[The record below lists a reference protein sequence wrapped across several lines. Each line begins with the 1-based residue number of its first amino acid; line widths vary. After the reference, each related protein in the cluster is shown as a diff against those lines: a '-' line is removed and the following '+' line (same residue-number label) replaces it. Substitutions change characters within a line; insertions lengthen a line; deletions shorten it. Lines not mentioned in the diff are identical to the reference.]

1 MQKKIIYVVSLVHKS
16 LAFEWIASALKN
28 DYKLS
33 FILLNSS
40 NSALE
45 EYLKLNQ
52 VEVTRI
58 NYAGKKDFIQAFFN
72 LFFIFL
78 KKKPDIVHAHLFDA
92 QLIGLIAAWLL
103 RIKKRVYTRH
113 NSNYHHVYHQQGIR
127 YDRWSNRMATQII
140 SISQATDKT
149 LLQLE
154 QVPHRKVIKIPHG
167 FDLNEFAKV
176 TNDRIIRVL
185 EKWKISN
192 GQFNIGVIAR
202 HIEWKG
208 IQYIIPAFQKFLK
221 EDPKARLVLANASG
235 PYHEKIV
242 DLLKSIPTDRFILIP
257 FEEDVAALYSIFDLF
272 VHTPIDPICEAF
284 GQTYVE
290 ALAAGVPSLFT
301 LSGIAEEFIVHE
313 RNALVVKFKDSDD
326 IYLALMRLSKNTELR
341 IHLVKNGKQDVFS
354 RFGVARMITSLRK
367 LYEEQSFF

>member
-92 QLIGLIAAWLL
+92 QLIGLTAAWLL

-354 RFGVARMITSLRK
+354 RFGVARMVTSLRK
-367 LYEEQSFF
+367 LYEE

>member
-92 QLIGLIAAWLL
+92 QLIGLTAAWLL

-113 NSNYHHVYHQQGIR
+113 NSNYHHVYHRQGIR